1 MKVLIVGAGIAG
13 LSLAIGLKRQGF
25 EPHLYERRSRSDF
38 AEGLFLTIT
47 ANGLRA
53 LNELGLLDAVLE
65 KHTYPTPRLRFLGST
80 GKRLGTVS
88 NGWLDGTY
96 PSFTIFHRDLRAALE
111 AVAIQLGIDVTYN
124 ADLASCR
131 WLDDRVQATFAEGET
146 IGGDLLVGADGIGS
160 RVRPYV
166 VGTDHYPLPV
176 GLTNVGGELSASWCS
191 STPGTMNL
199 LWGRR
204 AFFGYHVDRTGH
216 AIWFANVPNHVV
228 GATARSSEK
237 LQHTLRTQ
245 LALLFRDDTEIAGA
259 MIRNTEAILT
269 YPIEELPPLPTWVHG
284 RIVLIGDAAHA
295 VSPSTGQG
303 ASLALE
309 DALALTSCL
318 VEEESVRAALDR
330 FQRLR
335 MPRTERIHALGRQ
348 WSRPKVLE
356 SRFAAW
362 SRELFMPWILRLT
375 ANRESMRWLHD
386 YSVAE
391 S

>member
-25 EPHLYERRSRSDF
+25 EPQLYERRSRGDF

-53 LNELGLLDAVLE
+53 LQDLGLLHAVLD
-65 KHTYPTPRLRFLGST
+65 KCTYPTPRLRFLGSN
-80 GKRLGTVS
+80 GKALGGVS
-88 NGWLDGTY
+88 NGWLDHTY
-96 PSFTIFHRDLRAALE
+96 PSITIFHRDLRDALE
-111 AVAIQLGIDVTYN
+111 SVAVRLGIEVMYK

-146 IGGDLLVGADGIGS
+146 VSGDLLVGADGIGS
-160 RVRPYV
+160 RVRPHV
-166 VGTDHYPLPV
+166 VGTDYYPVPS
-176 GLTNVGGELSASWCS
+176 GLTNVGGELDAQWCS

-204 AFFGYHVDRTGH
+204 AFFGYHIDRAGH
-216 AIWFANVPNHVV
+216 AIWFANVPDS
-228 GATARSSEK
+228 AIKTSARAPEEA
-237 LQHTLRTQ
+237 QETLRRQ
-245 LALLFRDDTEIAGA
+245 LAMLFSDDIELPGA
-259 MIRNTEAILT
+259 MIRNTQVILS
-269 YPIEELPPLPTWVHG
+269 YPIEELTPLPTWVHG

-303 ASLALE
+303 ASLAIE

-348 WSRPKVLE
+348 WSRPKALE
-356 SRFAAW
+356 SRFASW

-375 ANRESMRWLHD
+375 ANRNSMRWLYD
-386 YSVAE
+386 YSVTE